1 MLYEVITIRLAAGEA
16 LNFSYDDLQ
25 RRGWAIE
32 CRINAED
39 PERNFLPSPGIV
51 KEYHPPGGFGVRLDT
66 HLYAGYELP
75 IFYDSL
81 IAKLVCYALT
91 RDGAIAVMQRAL
103 KEFKIAPLKTTIPLY
118 RRIMEDEQ
126 FRKGDFHTGY
136 RNNFV

>member
-1 MLYEVITIRLAAGEA
+1 
-16 LNFSYDDLQ
+16 
-25 RRGWAIE
+25 
-32 CRINAED
+32 
-39 PERNFLPSPGIV
+39 
-51 KEYHPPGGFGVRLDT
+51 
-66 HLYAGYELP
+66 LP

-126 FRKGDFHTGY
+126 FRNGDFHTGY
-136 RNNFV
+136 IHKFMPEPDPEDE